1 MLTEYLRRESGM
13 SRLLSF
19 VLAVGLYSFLSNA
32 SGTDNSSGAGGLSF
46 VEHADHVVYRWNG
59 PVSHA
64 MTKAF
69 EDAYRQRKSDRRR
82 IVVSLNSNGGRV
94 LDGIAVIE
102 QIKVIKATH
111 TVDTI
116 IDERSTCASMCV
128 PIYLTGTARVAA
140 ARARFMFHEP
150 YLPPSQMRELQ
161 EQSRELRRL
170 GKISDSEF
178 RQMFT
183 SFITDRFFTDYFER
197 AGLDGRWVD
206 KLRRDIKGRDLWFT
220 AEQLRTQR
228 SGVVDKLL

>member
-1 MLTEYLRRESGM
+1 ML
-13 SRLLSF
+13 RLLGFLLAIGFYSF
-19 VLAVGLYSFLSNA
+19 VGKA
-32 SGTDNSSGAGGLSF
+32 SSTGNSSGAGGLSF
-46 VEHADHVVYRWNG
+46 VEHADHVVYRWSG
-59 PVSHA
+59 PISDD

-69 EDAYRQRKSDRRR
+69 EQAYRNRKSDPRR
-82 IVVSLNSNGGRV
+82 IVLSLNSNGGRI

-116 IDERSTCASMCV
+116 VDERSTCASMCV
-128 PIYLTGTARVAA
+128 PIYLTGTARVAS
-140 ARARFMFHEP
+140 ARAKFMFHEP

-161 EQSRELRRL
+161 DQSRELRRL
-170 GKISDSEF
+170 GKISDFEF

-183 SFITDRFFTDYFER
+183 SFITDRFFTDYLER
-197 AGLDGRWVD
+197 AGLDGRWVGQ
-206 KLRRDIKGRDLWFT
+206 LRRDIKGRDLWFT